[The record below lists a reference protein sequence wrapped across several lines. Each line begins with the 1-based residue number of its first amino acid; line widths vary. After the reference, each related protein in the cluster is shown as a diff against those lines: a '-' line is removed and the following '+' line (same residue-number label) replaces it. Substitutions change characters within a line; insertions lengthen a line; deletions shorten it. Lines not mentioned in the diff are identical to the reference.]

1 MGHLQA
7 ERLYAEESLREAQ
20 TPRYRVFSSEYIV
33 RSCKGLK
40 PSSTTTT
47 WIVIAAILLCVI
59 GSGELVATRRW
70 G

>member
-20 TPRYRVFSSEYIV
+20 TPRYRVFSSEY
-33 RSCKGLK
+33 SAQLQEAEA
-40 PSSTTTT
+40 SSTTTT

-59 GSGELVATRRW
+59 GSGELVATSRW